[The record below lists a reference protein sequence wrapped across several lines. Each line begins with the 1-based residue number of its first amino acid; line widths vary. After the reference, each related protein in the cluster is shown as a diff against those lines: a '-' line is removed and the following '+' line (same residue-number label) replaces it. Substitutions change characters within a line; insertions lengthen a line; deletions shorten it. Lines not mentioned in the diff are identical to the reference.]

1 MAYTTLIRGMIN
13 ISASIQT
20 FLLNYLEFHGDP
32 RDLEEKGYRFFSA
45 RPEKP
50 EEVPVPFQ
58 KESVIKPHYRI
69 LLALAKEQ
77 GREIRPITRRM
88 IPLRCGLGRCRTCSA
103 PPEYLKNH
111 GYYTRKSTGEMFPKH
126 TCKVCLSEYAPG
138 TERKKAR
145 HVCPYCGYGMS
156 VQKYRKNFDVYF
168 CKQRKCSH
176 ISLHPKKYRYH
187 EREWHFRYDELSTH
201 SLHSKKS
208 LEKIRVRKNFL
219 NLEMALFINSGMSA
233 RETTGIL
240 RLLYGK
246 ECVHSHQTILNH
258 AEALAAFIKEREEFL
273 PLPLSTVVVEDE
285 TYLKYSGKWGYLFRA
300 FDPISR
306 TVLAEYFSPHRDTK
320 SCIILNKIVR
330 EQFLKQGKDPE
341 YDLISDGAPLYPA
354 MKGYFEEEG
363 KAVIHHTAIIGVFPK
378 DGEDAKKRAQKQMI
392 ERSFGTLKSAT
403 KRRRTFS
410 SFRGA
415 EIFCY
420 LHKIFYNYLRPHSE
434 LNHLAPVPLY
444 LKNGS
449 RVTEWN
455 ELILHL
461 SEKKR

>member
-1 MAYTTLIRGMIN
+1 MTYTTLIRGMIN
-13 ISASIQT
+13 LSSAVQT
-20 FLLNYLEFHGDP
+20 YLLNYLEFHGDP
-32 RDLEEKGYRFFSA
+32 KDLEEKGYRFFSA
-45 RPEKP
+45 RPERPK
-50 EEVPVPFQ
+50 EVLTPFQ
-58 KESVIKPHYRI
+58 KEDVVKPHYSV

-77 GREIRPITRRM
+77 GREVHPVLHRSF
-88 IPLRCGLGRCRTCSA
+88 PLRSLEKTCRKCKA
-103 PPEYLKNH
+103 PKEYLKNH
-111 GYYTRKSTGEMFPKH
+111 GYYLRKSTGEFFPKH
-126 TCKVCLSEYAPG
+126 TCKVCYAEYAPG
-138 TERKKAR
+138 AERKKPS
-145 HVCPYCGYGMS
+145 HICPYCGYAMS
-156 VQKYRKNFDVYF
+156 VQKYRKDFDVYF
-168 CKQRKCSH
+168 CKEKECSH
-176 ISLHPKKYRYH
+176 IALHPKGYRYH
-187 EREWHFRYDELSTH
+187 EKEWHFTYDQLSTH
-201 SLHSKKS
+201 ALYSKKS

-219 NLEMALFINSGMSA
+219 NLEMSLFINSGMSL
-233 RETTGIL
+233 RETKTIL
-240 RLLYGK
+240 QLLYGK
-246 ECVHSHQTILNH
+246 GCLQAHQTILNH
-258 AEALAAFIKEREEFL
+258 AEALAAFVKEQEEFL
-273 PLPLSTVVVEDE
+273 PLRFSTVVVEDE
-285 TYLKYSGKWGYLFRA
+285 TYLKYGGKWGYLFRA

-306 TVLAEYFSPHRDTK
+306 TILAEYFSPHRDTK

-330 EQFLKQGKDPE
+330 ETFLKQGRDPE

-363 KAVIHHTAIIGVFPK
+363 KAVMHHTAIIGVFPK
-378 DGEDAKKRAQKQMI
+378 DGEDVKKRAQKQMI

-434 LNHLAPVPLY
+434 LNHLPPVPLY

-455 ELILHL
+455 ELILYL